1 MARVLR
7 PQRAAILAGL
17 RPAPAGR
24 PRPSERGA
32 DRHQFPFQV
41 LMWGT
46 GRWVAYRQTRQAWPF
61 PMQNFK
67 YADPVNE
74 VMVMDPTRPSTNVRL
89 MQDPPLTL
97 LMVMYRRLW

>member
-1 MARVLR
+1 MECEVAGSNPPSRLGNLARQTRRTRRTRQTRQTLQTR
-7 PQRAAILAGL
+7 Q
-17 RPAPAGR
+17 
-24 PRPSERGA
+24 
-32 DRHQFPFQV
+32 
-41 LMWGT
+41 T
-46 GRWVAYRQTRQAWPF
+46 RQTRQAWPF
-61 PMQNFK
+61 PMQNLK